1 MREKELYNLKYRQLQ
16 KLAKEYGIKAN
27 RSSSYLIKALLGVFE
42 KNNGASRKNY
52 ALEIAEAELT
62 EQQALVRKTR
72 EEQEA
77 LIQKLD
83 EIEEKLEDAE
93 LGVESAEFKVE
104 AIKRKNHVE
113 EIFWRFPH
121 LGTRIFEKLDNTSLV
136 NCREISKWWK
146 IIVDSDKALW
156 IQQIQEHI
164 SMLNPSVKKTLQK
177 ENRETL
183 QKLAN
188 SSKKSF
194 DSAAICFGNI
204 KEKPTTLDLLPSLL
218 SESRYKGKAPLKLV
232 KLIINNLED
241 KNPWIKKEGSNPL
254 CLAAKYGNLEVYELI
269 SKELDEKNPSDR
281 HRNTP
286 LHYASSYGNYE
297 ICKFITKNTQNLE
310 QLDILGKTPLQLA
323 EKRGYNEI
331 SKLLKTSIEEQKEVS
346 RKSKK
351 RRLK

>member
-27 RSSSYLIKALLGVFE
+27 RSSSYLIKALLGAFE
-42 KNNGASRKNY
+42 KKKASSKNN
-52 ALEIAEAELT
+52 ALDIAEAQLA
-62 EQQALVRKTR
+62 EQQALVKKTK
-72 EEQEA
+72 EEKEI
-77 LIQKLD
+77 LIQRLE
-83 EIEEKLEDAE
+83 EIAVKLEDAK
-93 LGVESAEFKVE
+93 LGVESAKFKVE
-104 AIKRKNHVE
+104 TIKRKNHIE

-121 LGTRIFEKLDNTSLV
+121 IGTQILEKLDNKSLV
-136 NCREISKWWK
+136 NCREISTWWK
-146 IIVDSDKALW
+146 KFVDSEKTLW
-156 IQQIQEHI
+156 IQQIQENI
-164 SMLNPSVKKTLQK
+164 SMSNPSVKKTLQK

-204 KEKPTTLDLLPSLL
+204 KEKPTTIELLPSLL
-218 SESRYKGKAPLKLV
+218 SQCRYKGNAPLKLV

-241 KNPWIKKEGSNPL
+241 KNPWIQKSASTAL
-254 CLAAKYGNLEVYELI
+254 SLAAQYGNMEVYELI
-269 SKELDEKNPSDR
+269 SKELDDKNPSDR
-281 HRNTP
+281 YRSTP
-286 LHYASSYGNYE
+286 LHCAATFGNYE
-297 ICKFITKNTQNLE
+297 ICKFITKHTQNLE
-310 QLDILGKTPLQLA
+310 SLDILGKTPLQLA